1 MKNDSKR
8 QVSNP
13 LLHSQPRDFKA
24 ICLFSFISFL
34 SPIITGITYELGDLI
49 QQNKI
54 NKQAMIQR
62 NPQGIFVLLSVFF
75 LFNLF
80 LSTSIVSLECNT
92 NWNLI
97 NKEIYQSIDPTTAF
111 WVTTFI
117 YTTFKKFVLLISFN
131 RVIYLSKDFYWLI
144 NI

>member
-49 QQNKI
+49 KQNKI

-75 LFNLF
+75 LIQFVSFNEHCF
-80 LSTSIVSLECNT
+80 TCNT

-131 RVIYLSKDFYWLI
+131 RVIYLSKGF
-144 NI
+144 

>member
-49 QQNKI
+49 KQNKI

-75 LFNLF
+75 FIQFVSFNEHGF
-80 LSTSIVSLECNT
+80 TCNT

-131 RVIYLSKDFYWLI
+131 RVIYLSKDF
-144 NI
+144 

>member
-49 QQNKI
+49 KQNKI

-62 NPQGIFVLLSVFF
+62 NPQGIFVLLSVFLIQF
-75 LFNLF
+75 VSFNEHCF
-80 LSTSIVSLECNT
+80 TCNT

-131 RVIYLSKDFYWLI
+131 RVIYLAKDF
-144 NI
+144 

>member
-49 QQNKI
+49 KQNKI

-62 NPQGIFVLLSVFF
+62 NPQGIFVLLSVFLIQF
-75 LFNLF
+75 VSFNEHCF
-80 LSTSIVSLECNT
+80 TCNT

-117 YTTFKKFVLLISFN
+117 HTTFKKFVLLISFN
-131 RVIYLSKDFYWLI
+131 RVIYLSKDF
-144 NI
+144 

>member
-24 ICLFSFISFL
+24 ICLQSFISFL

-49 QQNKI
+49 KQNKI

-75 LFNLF
+75 IQF
-80 LSTSIVSLECNT
+80 VSLNEHCFTCNT

-131 RVIYLSKDFYWLI
+131 MVIYLSKGF
-144 NI
+144 

>member
-49 QQNKI
+49 KQNKI

-62 NPQGIFVLLSVFF
+62 NPQGIFVLLSVFLIQF
-75 LFNLF
+75 VSFNEHCF
-80 LSTSIVSLECNT
+80 TCNT

-131 RVIYLSKDFYWLI
+131 RVIYLSKGF
-144 NI
+144 

>member
-49 QQNKI
+49 KQNKI

-62 NPQGIFVLLSVFF
+62 NPQGIFVLLSGFF
-75 LFNLF
+75 IQFVSFNEHCF
-80 LSTSIVSLECNT
+80 TCNT
-92 NWNLI
+92 NWNLN

-131 RVIYLSKDFYWLI
+131 RVIYLSKGF
-144 NI
+144 

>member
-49 QQNKI
+49 KQNKI

-62 NPQGIFVLLSVFF
+62 NPQGIFVLLSVFLIQF
-75 LFNLF
+75 VSFNEHCF
-80 LSTSIVSLECNT
+80 TCNT

-131 RVIYLSKDFYWLI
+131 RVIYLSKDF
-144 NI
+144 

>member
-49 QQNKI
+49 KQNKI

-62 NPQGIFVLLSVFF
+62 NPQGIFVLLSVIFIQF
-75 LFNLF
+75 VSFNEHCF
-80 LSTSIVSLECNT
+80 TCNT

-131 RVIYLSKDFYWLI
+131 RVIYLSKGF
-144 NI
+144 

>member
-49 QQNKI
+49 KQNKI

-62 NPQGIFVLLSVFF
+62 NPQGIFVLLSVFLIQF
-75 LFNLF
+75 VSFNEHCF
-80 LSTSIVSLECNT
+80 TCNT